1 MNDILKQKAI
11 LYLRFSDAKQ
21 IGNTSIAS
29 QEESCR
35 RYCESQNYEIV
46 DILKDEAVSASASN
60 DARVAELFD
69 YCKKKKGVF
78 DVLVVFDVNRFA
90 RSIEHH
96 IWLRAELRKIGIL
109 LRSATQNIDESKE
122 GKLMET
128 ILAAFSEF
136 DNSAKKERVK
146 LAMWR
151 RVSEGLWP
159 WAPPAGYIVDPQKP
173 EGARLV
179 PHVIDLAKSR
189 IIKKLF
195 TDYSTGAFSKAA
207 LAVRYKIPKQSVDR
221 ILSTPYYMGFI
232 KGTEGKM
239 IKGKH
244 QGLISVQMWYRCQE
258 IVDSRTNNTRKTRL
272 QNNPDFP
279 LRGLLIC
286 PQCLKNLT
294 ACHPKSRRFTKY
306 YCYNKECNLYSKSI
320 DGLDLHED
328 FKNLLLTLKP
338 TKETENKVKENIIA
352 EFEQRKEE
360 FKTDY
365 IRQMDVIAKL
375 TSEQRWVTVQGRRGE
390 IPEHLAKEQI
400 NELEESI
407 FKEKQ
412 NLTNVFT
419 KEVDI
424 RELTD
429 YAFNFFRTL
438 DKRWENAEFEAKL
451 MLQRFL
457 FRQKIAYDVVSRE
470 FSLLEPS
477 ITPLLRLDKITSDP
491 GGIRTPDQVL
501 KRHLLYH

>member
-1 MNDILKQKAI
+1 MNDILKQRAV
-11 LYLRFSDAKQ
+11 LYLRFSSDKQ
-21 IGNTSIAS
+21 SGNTSIAS
-29 QEESCR
+29 QEDACT
-35 RYCESQNYEIV
+35 RYCQSQSYEII
-46 DILKDEAVSASASN
+46 DTIRDEAVSASSTNEKRIA
-60 DARVAELFD
+60 ALLGF
-69 YCKKKKGVF
+69 CKQNKGNF
-78 DVLVVFDVNRFA
+78 DVLVVFKIDRFA
-90 RSIEHH
+90 RSTEHH
-96 IWLRAELRKIGIL
+96 IWLRTELRKLGVI
-109 LRSATQNIDESKE
+109 LRSATEPIDESKE

-128 ILAAFSEF
+128 ILSGFAEF
-136 DNSAKKERVK
+136 DTSVKRERVK
-146 LAMWR
+146 LAMWQ
-151 RVSEGLWP
+151 RVTEGLWP
-159 WAPPAGYIVDPQKP
+159 WAPPAGYIVDPNKP

-179 PHVIDLAKSR
+179 PHVIDPEKSKV
-189 IIKKLF
+189 IKKLF
-195 TDYSTGAFSKAA
+195 TDYSTGSFPKTA
-207 LAVRYKIPKQSVDR
+207 LAVRYKIPKQSADR

-232 KGTEGKM
+232 KNPEGKM
-239 IKGKH
+239 VKGKH

-272 QNNPDFP
+272 QNNHDFP

-360 FKTDY
+360 FKTNY

-375 TSEQRWVTVQGRRGE
+375 TSEQRWVTVQGRLGE